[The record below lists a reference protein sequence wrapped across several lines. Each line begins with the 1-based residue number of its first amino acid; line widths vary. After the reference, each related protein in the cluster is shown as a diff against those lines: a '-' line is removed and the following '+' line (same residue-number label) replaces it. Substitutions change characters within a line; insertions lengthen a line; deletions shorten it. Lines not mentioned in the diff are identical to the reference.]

1 MKVGPH
7 PSKRI
12 NRMKDPKAINTAVIL
27 AGGKGTRLAGVRN
40 DLPKPMMPVLGKPL
54 LQYQIELLV
63 RYGFEKVWL
72 VVGHL
77 HEHIVDYFKDGSDF
91 GIEIDY
97 FIEEVPLGTTGGV
110 KALEDRLTSPFLV
123 CYGDVLMD
131 LNLDQLRQFHV
142 EKGGDATLVVHPND
156 HPYDSDLLEVD
167 AFDKVVAFLPKPHP
181 PGLVYRNL
189 VNAACY
195 VFEPSVLDFLE
206 HGKKADFGKD
216 IFPVLHQHLNVF
228 AYNTPEYL
236 KDMGTPD
243 RLHKVEEALK
253 SGKVARRNLAF
264 SQKAVFLDRD
274 GVLNLD
280 TDLIH
285 RPEDF
290 ELYPYAAEC
299 VRRINKMGYLAV
311 VITNQSVIA
320 RGLCTPNE
328 LEEIH
333 KKMETEL
340 GENGAYLEAIYY
352 CPHHPHGG
360 FEGEVKEYKVECL
373 CRKPKPG
380 MLLEAA
386 VRFNIDLA
394 ASFFIGDSTRD
405 IEAGHAAGTTTI
417 RVKTGH
423 GLKPH
428 TIAPD
433 YYVDDLPAAIDL
445 IEASAR

>member
-1 MKVGPH
+1 
-7 PSKRI
+7 
-12 NRMKDPKAINTAVIL
+12 MKDPKAIDTAVIL

-54 LQYQIELLV
+54 LEYQIELLV
-63 RYGFEKVWL
+63 KYGFKKVWL
-72 VVGHL
+72 IVGHL
-77 HEHIVDYFKDGSDF
+77 HEQIVDYFGDGTKF
-91 GIEIDY
+91 GIAIDY
-97 FIEEVPLGTTGGV
+97 FVEDQPLGTTGGI
-110 KALEDRLTSPFLV
+110 KALEPHLKSTFLV

-131 LNLDQLRQFHV
+131 VQLDQLRQFHLD
-142 EKGGDATLVVHPND
+142 KGADATLVVHPND
-156 HPYDSDLLEVD
+156 HPYDSDLLDVD
-167 AFDKVVAFLPKPHP
+167 GNDQVVAFLPKPHP
-181 PGLVYRNL
+181 EGLVYRNL

-195 VFEPSVLDFLE
+195 VFEPSVLEFLE
-206 HGKKADFGKD
+206 ADKKADFGKD
-216 IFPVLHQHLNVF
+216 IFPELHRRLKLF

-243 RLHKVEEALK
+243 RLHKVEEALQ
-253 SGKVARRNLAF
+253 SGRVARRNL
-264 SQKAVFLDRD
+264 SYPQRAVFLDRD

-290 ELYPYAAEC
+290 HLYPYAAES
-299 VRRINKMGYLAV
+299 VRRINKMGYLAI

-320 RGLCTPNE
+320 RGLCTVPE
-328 LEEIH
+328 LDQIH

-340 GENGAYLEAIYY
+340 GEQGAYLEAIYY

-360 FEGEVKEYKVECL
+360 FEGEVKAYKIECL

-394 ASFFIGDSTRD
+394 ASYLIGDSPRD
-405 IEAGHAAGTTTI
+405 IEAGKAAGATTI

-423 GLKPH
+423 GEKPH
-428 TIAPD
+428 TALPD
-433 YYVDDLPAAIDL
+433 FYVADLPAAVDL
-445 IEASAR
+445 IEARG